1 MPSISS
7 CWGSSRRFPAQQP
20 NRLLKNAP
28 GGAPGPQGMPNSEVI
43 LQAASLHAAFG
54 RYFNSLLTN
63 KDSIERSAP
72 TMIEWKQDTI
82 ARSLNAIWGWTSPG
96 LPCLF
101 LFMPLTGN
109 GLQKPARGPNPR
121 TEPSVP
127 QTDRTVQSA
136 FWGRNSHLAR
146 ESSSCRAAAQSNFCS
161 SECAGRV
168 SVAIRSPRRRI
179 AERLRSA

>member
-1 MPSISS
+1 
-7 CWGSSRRFPAQQP
+7 
-20 NRLLKNAP
+20 
-28 GGAPGPQGMPNSEVI
+28 
-43 LQAASLHAAFG
+43 
-54 RYFNSLLTN
+54 
-63 KDSIERSAP
+63 
-72 TMIEWKQDTI
+72 MIEWKQDTI

-146 ESSSCRAAAQSNFCS
+146 ESSSCRAAAQSNFRCS
-161 SECAGRV
+161 KRADYFLGSFGR
-168 SVAIRSPRRRI
+168 SGRRV
-179 AERLRSA
+179 AER